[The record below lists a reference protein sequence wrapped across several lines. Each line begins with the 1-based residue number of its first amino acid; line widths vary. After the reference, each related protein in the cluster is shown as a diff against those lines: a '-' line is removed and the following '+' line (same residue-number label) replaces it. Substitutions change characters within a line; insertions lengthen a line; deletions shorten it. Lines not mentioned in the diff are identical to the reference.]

1 MTDPTHDAKLPTDSD
16 EVDAADAVRAD
27 IAEARAELAAT
38 VDALSEKLD
47 VKARAREK
55 VAVARQ
61 QTKAVG
67 RRIKGATPEPVQR
80 AMGRVG
86 EKAAPV
92 MHTVSE
98 KTAPH
103 RAKIAAGAAV
113 IVVALVVIVRRRR
126 SDERS

>member
-1 MTDPTHDAKLPTDSD
+1 MTDPTHDAKLPTDSG

-27 IAEARAELAAT
+27 IADARAELAAT

-55 VAVARQ
+55 VSLARQ
-61 QTKAVG
+61 RSNALG
-67 RRIKGATPEPVQR
+67 RRVKGATPEPVQR
-80 AMGRVG
+80 AMAGLG
-86 EKAAPV
+86 GKAAPV
-92 MHTVSE
+92 MHQVSE

-113 IVVALVVIVRRRR
+113 LVVALVVIARRRGA
-126 SDERS
+126 DERS

>member
-1 MTDPTHDAKLPTDSD
+1 MTDPTHDAKLPTDSG

-47 VKARAREK
+47 VKTRAREK
-55 VAVARQ
+55 VAAARQ

-67 RRIKGATPEPVQR
+67 RRVRAATPEPVQR
-80 AMGRVG
+80 AMGRLA

-92 MHTVSE
+92 THKVSE

-113 IVVALVVIVRRRR
+113 LVVTLVVIARRRGA
-126 SDERS
+126 DERS